1 MTQGQKAVI
10 MASGIIPK
18 QTNVRCGTRK
28 VIRMAIY
35 GYCRISTARQNIE
48 RQIRN
53 IKESYPT
60 ADIKQEI
67 YTGTK
72 TRGRKEWE
80 KLLARIK
87 PGDTIVFDSVSRMS
101 RNAEEGFHTYQD
113 LYNKDVNLV
122 FLKEPAINTANYRD
136 VLQSKIDITVNSGD
150 GDTDKLMQSII
161 AALNEY
167 VTALQRRQIFS
178 AFEQSQ
184 KEVDDMRQR
193 TKEGIE
199 TARRNG
205 KQIGAT
211 PNRKLTTKRSIE
223 AKEQIIKHSRD
234 FNGTLNDADCMKL
247 AGCSRNSYY
256 KYKRELKEEN

>member
-1 MTQGQKAVI
+1 
-10 MASGIIPK
+10 MASRIIPN
-18 QTNVRCGTRK
+18 QTNVRCDTRK

-53 IKESYPT
+53 IKEAYPT

-101 RNAEEGFHTYQD
+101 RNAEEGFQTYQD
-113 LYNKDVNLV
+113 LYNRNVNLV

-136 VLQSKIDITVNSGD
+136 VMQSKIDVPVSGD

-161 AALNEY
+161 SALNEY
-167 VTALQRRQIFS
+167 VTALQRRQIVL

-193 TKEGIE
+193 TKEGLE

-205 KQIGAT
+205 KQIGAV

-223 AKEQIIKHSRD
+223 AKKQIVKHSRD
-234 FNGTLNDADCMKL
+234 FNGTLSDVDCMKL

-256 KYKRELKEEN
+256 KYKRELKEETDT